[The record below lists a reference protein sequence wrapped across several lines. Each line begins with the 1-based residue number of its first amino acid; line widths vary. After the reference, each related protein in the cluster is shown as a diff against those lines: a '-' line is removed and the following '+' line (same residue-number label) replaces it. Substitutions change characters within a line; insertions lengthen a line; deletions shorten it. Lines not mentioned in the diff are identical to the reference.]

1 MQIDDAVIRPKI
13 VFVTDPMCSWCWGM
27 AADVERARTE
37 AADRFDFDV
46 LLGGIN
52 IGSTHPITDFARS
65 RLASVWRGV
74 NEVTHVQFGR
84 GLPAGDF
91 VYNSVR
97 ACVAVEAVRAILGRP
112 PFDYVLRLQHRFFV
126 DGRDVTDVDLQRD
139 EAVASGV
146 PAEDFDAAVQSP
158 QTMTRVRDGFALAKS
173 YGTAALPSVLLEL
186 DGARRLVAGGF
197 IDAPTLIA
205 AVDRLVGW

>member
-1 MQIDDAVIRPKI
+1 MRPRI

-27 AADVERARTE
+27 ASDIERARAE

-65 RLASVWRGV
+65 RLAGVWRGV
-74 NEVTHVQFGR
+74 NEVTHVQFGP

-97 ACVAVEAVRAILGRP
+97 ACVAVEAVRAVLGCP
-112 PFDYVLRLQHRFFV
+112 PFDYVLRLQRRFFV
-126 DGRDVTDVDLQRD
+126 DGRDVTAVELQRD
-139 EAVASGV
+139 EAVAAGV
-146 PAEDFDAAVQSP
+146 AAEAFDAAVQSP

-173 YGTAALPSVLLEL
+173 YGTAALPSVLL
-186 DGARRLVAGGF
+186 DVGGARRLVAGGF

-205 AVDRLVGW
+205 TVDRLLA